1 MAFDLP
7 APCSSDATQFARSAV
22 QAVSDALRAAFRVLL
37 PARDNAGHDRPAGP
51 A

>member
-7 APCSSDATQFARSAV
+7 APCSSD
-22 QAVSDALRAAFRVLL
+22 AAFRVLL